1 MTRHAAFTTLIL
13 NWFANPYHAPIFVA
27 KQLGFY
33 DEVGL
38 DLAILQP
45 TDPSQVTKIVGR
57 NQVDIGLKAMIH
69 TIAGRTRGYPITA
82 IGTLLDEPPTGL
94 ISLKTSGIES
104 FADIRG
110 KRLGY
115 IGEFGKQIIDNL
127 AQHAGIHPDE
137 YETIRVGMYM
147 VDAIQSDRIDAGIGF
162 SNFHQVELE
171 NVAGPTSILRIDQL
185 AGLGCCC
192 FCSIQIIAHEK
203 ILKEKPDILSA
214 FLMATERGASF
225 VTQNPDEAFEIL
237 CISEPRMRQA
247 VQRKIFTYTLPFFS
261 RNLLNID
268 RDWKK
273 VHKYTQHLGLHQGD
287 LELNNCYTNEFIA
300 KKPYSEIEPI
310 ACCA

>member
-1 MTRHAAFTTLIL
+1 MTRHNAFTTLIL
-13 NWFANPYHAPIFVA
+13 NWFANPYHAPVFVA

-33 DEVGL
+33 DEVNL
-38 DLAILQP
+38 DLAIIQP
-45 TDPSQVTKIVGR
+45 TDPSQVTKIVGQH
-57 NQVDIGLKAMIH
+57 QVDIGLKAMIH

-94 ISLKTSGIES
+94 ISLKKSGIES
-104 FADIRG
+104 FNDIRG

-127 AQHAGIHPDE
+127 AQHAGIHGDE
-137 YETIRVGMYM
+137 YETLRVGMYM
-147 VDAIQSDRIDAGIGF
+147 VDAIESGRIDAGIGF

-171 NVAGPTSILRIDQL
+171 NVAGPTTILRIDQL

-203 ILKEKPDILSA
+203 ILIEKPDVLGN
-214 FLMATERGASF
+214 FLIATERGASF

-237 CISEPRMRQA
+237 CRSEPRMRHPIQ
-247 VQRKIFTYTLPFFS
+247 QKIFTYTLPFFS

-273 VHKYTQHLGLHQGD
+273 VYQYTQHLGLHHGD
-287 LELNNCYTNEFIA
+287 LDLSKCYTNEFIA
-300 KKPYSEIEPI
+300 QRPYSEIQPVVF
-310 ACCA
+310 CA